1 MSYNSAPMLFWPGR
15 FTLDDGRD
23 RSPAYYF
30 YLWDQPP
37 AV

>member
-30 YLWDQPP
+30 LSLGSTSGG
-37 AV
+37 